1 MVYTKTVVNN
11 SRLLGIGEDVIQLKM
26 AEMLIH
32 DVNNGELI
40 KKRSTPELT
49 LFNLT
54 IKCLSLMMKKL
65 FKERQEYFK
74 IYQVWLTITLI
85 VCKCLPV
92 CTIYIKQA
100 LTRYKRGRIISHEQ
114 PLFSFIYLLG
124 VSTIGN
130 LCMLT
135 WLLQPLYWVQLPS
148 QMLSE
153 MFW

>member
-1 MVYTKTVVNN
+1 
-11 SRLLGIGEDVIQLKM
+11 
-26 AEMLIH
+26 MLIH

-65 FKERQEYFK
+65 CKERQEYFK
-74 IYQVWLTITLI
+74 IYQFGLTIALTAY
-85 VCKCLPV
+85 KGLPV
-92 CTIYIKQA
+92 YTRYIKQA
-100 LTRYKRGRIISHEQ
+100 PKRYKRGCIISHEQ

-124 VSTIGN
+124 VSIIWN
-130 LCMLT
+130 LRMLA
-135 WLLQPLYWVQLPS
+135 WLLQPLYWVQPPN

-153 MFW
+153 MF